1 MSHWKNIMQNKT
13 MIGQKLMQYKN
24 KIGEVLQNLD
34 QNIKKWKTWDICLAN
49 MENLFKKLNIGLI
62 L

>member
-1 MSHWKNIMQNKT
+1 

-24 KIGEVLQNLD
+24 KVGEVLQNLD